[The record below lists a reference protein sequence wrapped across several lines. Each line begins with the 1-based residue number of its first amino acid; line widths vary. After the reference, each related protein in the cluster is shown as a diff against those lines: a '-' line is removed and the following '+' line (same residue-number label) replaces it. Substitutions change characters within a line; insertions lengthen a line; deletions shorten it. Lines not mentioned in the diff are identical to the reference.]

1 VLLRFAEVTVRRRT
15 LGLSAGIFLAATA
28 ASVSSQTPSARDVAL
43 KASDG
48 VVLKATFFAAAR
60 PGPGAL
66 LLHQS
71 NRDRRSWDEVAR
83 QLAAAGIH
91 TLTIDMRG
99 HGESA
104 GPPSDREPDDV
115 DVAFQYL
122 VSQPAV
128 ERDIIGVGGAGWLGV
143 LHSVEAARRHP
154 AEVKSLA
161 LLSGETLRDGL
172 EFLRQSPRLPELF
185 VVSDADE
192 YPPTVEAM
200 GLLYLAASSPSKKL
214 VHYAAAEEAPWLWY
228 ETSDAGKVPAAGGHG
243 TDLFEAHPEL
253 PGLIVHWFV
262 TTLIRTPGHAPPDTL
277 ACARTLDEIQAPG
290 GAARVARRLAEA
302 RRRDPGAQLFP
313 EIAASIIGQDY
324 VRAKDPKRAVE
335 VLELV
340 LLAYP
345 ESADAHE
352 TLAEAYLADGQK
364 ARARE
369 HAEKALALLDAHTVP
384 ASSWSDSEP
393 RRGEVRHDAQDVLAK
408 ATARP

>member
-1 VLLRFAEVTVRRRT
+1 M
-15 LGLSAGIFLAATA
+15 AGSV
-28 ASVSSQTPSARDVAL
+28 ASVFSQTPAARDVAL

-48 VVLKATFFAAAR
+48 VVLRATFFAAAE

-71 NRDRRSWDEVAR
+71 NRDRKSWDVVAA

-91 TLTIDMRG
+91 TLTLDMRG
-99 HGESA
+99 HGESP
-104 GPPSDREPDDV
+104 GSPSDREPDDV

-128 ERDIIGVGGAGWLGV
+128 QRDVIGVGGAGWLGV

-161 LLSGETLRDGL
+161 LLSGETLRDGMR
-172 EFLRQSPRLPELF
+172 FLKESPQLPELF
-185 VVSDADE
+185 VVSDEDE

-200 GLLYLAASSPSKKL
+200 GLLYLAASSASKKL

-228 ETSDAGKVPAAGGHG
+228 ETSDSGKVPAAGNHG
-243 TDLFEAHPEL
+243 TDLFKLHPEL

-262 TTLIRTPGHAPPDTL
+262 TTLIRTPGHAPADTL
-277 ACARTLDEIQAPG
+277 ASARVLEEIQTPG
-290 GAARVARRLAEA
+290 GAGRVSQQLAEA
-302 RRRDPGAQLFP
+302 RRRDPRAQLFP
-313 EIAASIIGQDY
+313 EIAASIIGQDFM
-324 VRAKDPKRAVE
+324 RAKEPKPAVE

-340 LLAYP
+340 LFAYP

-352 TLAEAYLADGQK
+352 TLAEAYLADGRK
-364 ARARE
+364 DLARQ
-369 HAEKALALLDAHTVP
+369 HAEKALALLDAHAAP
-384 ASSWSDSEP
+384 ASSWSDTEP
-393 RRGEVRHDAQDVLAK
+393 RRGEIRHDAQDVLEK
-408 ATARP
+408 AGAGH